1 MTTKQVAQIEQIVQ
15 NAFER
20 GDISEDDK
28 SCIEMLKRLNQ
39 PKNEKKFKKALT
51 RGWEFGIINLWLGI

>member
-1 MTTKQVAQIEQIVQ
+1 MTTKQILEIEQIVQ
-15 NAFER
+15 DAFER
-20 GDISEDDK
+20 GDITEDDK

-51 RGWEFGIINLWLGI
+51 GG

>member
-1 MTTKQVAQIEQIVQ
+1 MTGNQISEIELIVQ

-39 PKNEKKFKKALT
+39 PKNEKIFKKGLT
-51 RGWEFGIINLWLGI
+51 TAKKS